1 MICILKKL
9 QVDDL
14 EARKCR
20 EGRLFYPGPLSFLF
34 IAIPMTLIL
43 FNEFLGDSIVDAIIP
58 SVYSGLMLLGVS
70 LYNISLITFLITLCI
85 ITGMLGYLSFIFFPA
100 RHAYL
105 KRLEKLNQSDAQ
117 VVTHSRSRYS
127 KNNNRRP
134 LNGLSFYTEKEGY
147 FGRLYRDLKH
157 TIQYTVTY
165 TSFYYVAQERQRKQ
179 REIIQW
185 RDMNMIL
192 SHQGFVQEVSR
203 EDYNDALVQEA
214 RHRRSNFSPNS
225 SSASSSTFPSTFP
238 PSSIQRTVDMNMPT
252 ELWHLDPKLN
262 ESMYSKKVDNK
273 DITSDE
279 KYEIDD
285 RDEDEDEDNY
295 YGRVI
300 TKSCNKKQRMLMPS
314 ALYDSTIAMNNMRLL
329 FHPEG
334 LQVDEHVKDLDV
346 PLLDLKLEFINLLTF
361 FAPDGILM
369 TEIERSEAVDSFNK
383 WKESRMLRIKI
394 SRICGEIVHTQM
406 INFYQFEEWFKI
418 DFLNAMHGIVV
429 DRFIDHTLQYQP
441 HVKKRIAKS
450 LLSL

>member
-1 MICILKKL
+1 
-9 QVDDL
+9 
-14 EARKCR
+14 
-20 EGRLFYPGPLSFLF
+20 
-34 IAIPMTLIL
+34 MTLIL
-43 FNEFLGDSIVDAIIP
+43 FNEFLGDSMVDTVIP
-58 SVYSGLMLLGVS
+58 SVYSGIMLLGVS
-70 LYNISLITFLITLCI
+70 LYNISLITFLITFCVV
-85 ITGMLGYLSFIFFPA
+85 TGVLGYLIFIFFPA
-100 RHAYL
+100 RHAYQR
-105 KRLEKLNQSDAQ
+105 RLEKLNQSDAQ

-147 FGRLYRDLKH
+147 FGRLYQDLKH
-157 TIQYTVTY
+157 SIQYTVTY
-165 TSFYYVAQERQRKQ
+165 ASFYYVAQERQRKQ
-179 REIIQW
+179 REIMHW

-192 SHQGFVQEVSR
+192 PHQGFVQELRR
-203 EDYNDALVQEA
+203 EDYNDALTREPK
-214 RHRRSNFSPNS
+214 HRQSNFSPTS

-238 PSSIQRTVDMNMPT
+238 NSSIERTVGMNLST
-252 ELWHLDPKLN
+252 ALWQLDSKLN
-262 ESMYSKKVDNK
+262 ESVYNKNVDNK
-273 DITSDE
+273 DKDTSSDE
-279 KYEIDD
+279 KYEIED

-300 TKSCNKKQRMLMPS
+300 TKSCNKKQRRLMPS
-314 ALYDSTIAMNNMRLL
+314 ALYDSTIAMNNMRSK
-329 FHPEG
+329 FYPEG
-334 LQVDEHVKDLDV
+334 LQEDEHVKDLDV

-369 TEIERSEAVDSFNK
+369 TEIESLEAVDLFNN
-383 WKESRMLRIKI
+383 WKEARILRIKI
-394 SRICGEIVHTQM
+394 SRVCGEIVHTQM